1 MLQKINIEATNALVL
16 KGIKDLS
23 DMLYRQTDI
32 KPESYLPILQYLWNF
47 AKPMMQNKE
56 SENKEL
62 NQKTIVECINSEVCT
77 AIKKVKLMLYKQ
89 TTIRPEVYLILFGQL
104 DKYNTQ
110 LENQE
115 KYGTNE
121 PLQTQ
126 TEQKIEDKEKTNNL
140 NLSNLKKMI

>member
-1 MLQKINIEATNALVL
+1 
-16 KGIKDLS
+16 
-23 DMLYRQTDI
+23 
-32 KPESYLPILQYLWNF
+32 
-47 AKPMMQNKE
+47 MMQNKE

-126 TEQKIEDKEKTNNL
+126 QEQNIEDKEKTNNL
-140 NLSNLKKMI
+140 NLSNLKKFI